1 MPTLKN
7 DWERGSW
14 TSVTVPVPPFQ
25 SGEGGPPRIC
35 GPGLSVLPPAGGERQ
50 SLQQQQQLGLWV
62 IAGFLTFLV
71 LEKLFFDSKGKEE
84 TSQVSPK
91 LQSLHRSAFILW
103 WY

>member
-1 MPTLKN
+1 MPTLKK
-7 DWERGSW
+7 DWERGAW
-14 TSVTVPVPPFQ
+14 TSVTVPVPPFRWG
-25 SGEGGPPRIC
+25 SVTLAW
-35 GPGLSVLPPAGGERQ
+35 PGLSVLPPAGGERQ
-50 SLQQQQQLGLWV
+50 RLQQQQQLGLWV

-71 LEKLFFDSKGKEE
+71 LEKLFLDSKGKEE